1 MDRRRNNA
9 RRNDGLSLYF
19 RVGASVTVLGLL
31 TFAAAMM
38 LSAYLSQA
46 LVSAL

>member
-1 MDRRRNNA
+1 MNRSRSLA
-9 RRNDGLSLYF
+9 RRNGGTALSVG
-19 RVGASVTVLGLL
+19 VGAGVTVLGLL

>member
-1 MDRRRNNA
+1 MNRSRSLA
-9 RRNDGLSLYF
+9 RRNGGTALY
-19 RVGASVTVLGLL
+19 VGAGVTVLGLL

>member
-1 MDRRRNNA
+1 MNRSRSLA
-9 RRNDGLSLYF
+9 RRNGGTALHGG
-19 RVGASVTVLGLL
+19 VGVTLLGLL
-31 TFAAAMM
+31 TFAGAMM

>member
-1 MDRRRNNA
+1 MERRRSNA
-9 RRNDGLSLYF
+9 RRTDGMSLYF
-19 RVGASVTVLGLL
+19 GVGASVTVLGLI

-46 LVSAL
+46 LVAAL